1 VPGVEMAR
9 SRFRL
14 LCGTVGTCDTD
25 AKGEGQAYKGK
36 AQSTDAVLQG
46 RIDRY

>member
-1 VPGVEMAR
+1 MPGVEMAPA
-9 SRFRL
+9 RFGL

-25 AKGEGQAYKGK
+25 AKGEGQAYKRK
-36 AQSTDAVLQG
+36 AQSTDAGLQG